1 MICIDKKLIFIH
13 LPKTGGYTI
22 KNILEPHSPDVLKR
36 GFPTLFG
43 ENTGMRMWDYRTKMM
58 IMHPNVEFYEMQY
71 PDKFDDFTTFTVI
84 RNPWD
89 RLLSYVLWLNK
100 GEFDREKFIS
110 ALNLKVSGWFGNQYD
125 MTQIPLLKNSDGE
138 VMVNKVFRYDIFKK
152 ELKAFFDEHEIEYGN
167 QLETKTNSAS
177 SNRHYST
184 YYDDEMRKL
193 VARICAEE
201 IEYFDFKFEGE

>member
-1 MICIDKKLIFIH
+1 
-13 LPKTGGYTI
+13 
-22 KNILEPHSPDVLKR
+22 
-36 GFPTLFG
+36 
-43 ENTGMRMWDYRTKMM
+43 MM